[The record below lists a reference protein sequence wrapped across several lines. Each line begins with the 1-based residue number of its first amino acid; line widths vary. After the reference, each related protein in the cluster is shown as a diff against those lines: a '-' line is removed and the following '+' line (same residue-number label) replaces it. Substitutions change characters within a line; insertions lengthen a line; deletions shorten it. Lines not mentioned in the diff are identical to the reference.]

1 MFTYK
6 KLAVLVL
13 ALFLGVPSVSM
24 AGSFV
29 VSLVQGKTPAE
40 AVQIIA
46 EQIDLLTGRVASLED
61 KQAQLEADVSQN
73 KSDTE
78 LEIERLNAENE
89 NLRLK
94 ADEALT
100 GTAQTRT
107 NEARKAQ
114 CTELGAKL
122 GTREDAVRAPFEA
135 KTAPLEEQLRK
146 FRTDMHTI
154 NADGNK
160 ALAYPKPQTD
170 AETRA
175 LLNRLESGEEMG
187 DLTQEE
193 RDKVYAYQTLERNAI
208 AAWVKENKTQQ
219 DKLEKQIN
227 SIDLEMEKALEAL
240 RATAEVKALQ
250 TQLDSLLCA

>member
-6 KLAVLVL
+6 KLAVLGLGVL
-13 ALFLGVPSVSM
+13 LGVPSVSM
-24 AGSFV
+24 AGSFT
-29 VSLVQGKTPAE
+29 VSLIQGKTPAE

-46 EQIDLLTGRVASLED
+46 EQIDLLTGRVATLES
-61 KQAQLEADVSQN
+61 KQAELEADVSKN

-100 GTAQTRT
+100 GTAQTRA

-114 CTELGAKL
+114 CSELGAQL
-122 GTREDAVRAPFEA
+122 GAKEDAVRAPFEA
-135 KTAPLEEQLRK
+135 KTAPLEEQLRQLK
-146 FRTDMHTI
+146 ADMYTT
-154 NADGNK
+154 NANGNK

-170 AETRA
+170 TETQA
-175 LLNRLESGEEMG
+175 LLNRLENGEEMG

-193 RDKVYAYQTLERNAI
+193 RDKVYAYQTLERNTI
-208 AAWVKENKTQQ
+208 ASWVKENEAQE
-219 DKLEKQIN
+219 DKLKEQIN
-227 SIDLEMEKALEAL
+227 EIDLEMEKALDAL
-240 RATAEVKALQ
+240 HATAEVKALQ
-250 TQLDSLLCA
+250 TKLDNLLCA